1 MFLTHLNIHGFK
13 SFAHPVTIEFHPGL
27 NVIVGPNGSGKS
39 NVIDALRWVL
49 GDNFREIRI
58 SQGKEVIFHGSAGAK
73 PLGMAFIET
82 QWSEGE
88 QTPPYWIGR
97 RIFASGESE
106 YFLNQNRSR
115 LKDLKEELRKFG
127 FLVDSIGVAV
137 VDNTKLQSL
146 FEFRPSDKFSL
157 FEMAS
162 GTYAVKEK
170 LSFMK
175 SSLVKITEKVCR
187 LKERENELDLQI
199 EKVSEHAR
207 QEEKYLHEEKLLI
220 GLRKE
225 YFNFLIQQRLKK
237 IKGLEGEREKVEIE
251 LKQLGDEEAHLDLFF
266 KKQQELLQE
275 KEALQS
281 QALGRLE
288 SLREG
293 IRSLEQQIYFQ
304 LTEARQRE
312 KNKLLNRE
320 TLKELYPQL
329 DSLKKKIA
337 DLQHNPL
344 YHETLDELE
353 GKEKEYQKK
362 VAEFRIRKDSC
373 QEQINQL
380 KQEWSRLVT
389 SIQYLSEEYTT
400 ISREHSSLDSISNN
414 LIQQIEGVQKKMSLL
429 QEENRRNIAKREQ
442 LNERLERKKTLLVKI
457 RNGLREYEPEGKIDE
472 RIADLLKKLIH
483 KGWPGKVIYAFNW
496 LFKDYTA
503 ILKTD
508 ENLNFNPSSSKVG
521 RDYIYLNV
529 LPPSDYWKI
538 YPKNDIIDV
547 LKSGKVPEVNMISS
561 DGLIVYRR
569 DGVVIFPRKLVTNE
583 NGVRFY
589 QSWQKK
595 SFTLQK
601 RIQEG
606 DKEISVLIAQ
616 ENQLEKE
623 LTKLKGE
630 LQVIQ
635 LRYDDLQEE
644 RKKKDEKIKIITQK
658 KQSFLNEKEKLN
670 EQLDRF
676 TWEKEDLEIQVNQLE
691 DDLKDIRNKRF
702 EREKL
707 RSTEEKLQGELARI
721 EILIEKSLSSL
732 QNIEL
737 SQNQLLDIWKDIFVK
752 IKKLNE
758 EYQYELNRKK
768 VLLTAVEEIRKKM
781 SEIELLREKRKNEYD
796 SLSHK
801 KEKLHL
807 QKEKWHFEVQEYS
820 ARLDEYREWE
830 TDGLLLPSYTD
841 LQHLEQM
848 MKEKETRLKTWDI
861 RRGSI
866 SQLRDLKERQSY
878 IQDKLTFFQDAI
890 ARFEK
895 SRIECE
901 VLCQELFH
909 EFLVEVNF
917 HFQNNFQR
925 VFGGGN
931 AKIEIEEQ
939 NLEIIIQIPGK
950 KKQRLSLLSSGEKAL
965 TALCLFFALF
975 KAGGYRFCFFD
986 EVDATLDHFNS
997 VRLADLMKEFSREC
1011 QIIIVT
1017 HQEEIMEVSDRII
1030 GVTMD
1035 EPGISRVVPL
1045 SAKNVSLLTSQN

>member
-49 GDNFREIRI
+49 GDNFREMRV
-58 SQGKEVIFHGSAGAK
+58 SQGREVIFHGAAGAK

-82 QWSEGE
+82 QWSESE
-88 QTPPYWIGR
+88 DAAPYLIGR

-106 YFLNQNRSR
+106 YFLNQNRFR
-115 LKDLKEELRKFG
+115 LKDLKEALRKFG
-127 FLVDSIGVAV
+127 FLVDRIGVAV

-170 LSFMK
+170 LSLMK
-175 SSLVKITEKVCR
+175 SSLVKIDEKLYR
-187 LKERENELDLQI
+187 LKERENELNLQI
-199 EKVSEHAR
+199 EKVTEHAQ
-207 QEEKYLHEEKLLI
+207 QEEKYLHEEKLFI

-225 YFNFLIQQRLKK
+225 YFNLLIQQRLKK
-237 IKGLEGEREKVEIE
+237 IKELEGEKEKVEKE
-251 LKQLGDEEAHLDLFF
+251 LKRLEDERAHLELLF
-266 KKQQELLQE
+266 KKQQELHQE
-275 KEALQS
+275 REELKS
-281 QALGRLE
+281 QVLERLE
-288 SLREG
+288 NLRENM
-293 IRSLEQQIYFQ
+293 RSLEQQIYFY
-304 LTEARQRE
+304 LIEARQRE

-320 TLKELYPQL
+320 TLQELRPQF
-329 DSLKKKIA
+329 DFLKKKVE
-337 DLQHNPL
+337 DLQNNPL
-344 YHETLDELE
+344 YHETFDELE
-353 GKEKEYQKK
+353 GKEKEYQKR
-362 VAEFRIRKDSC
+362 VTEFRIRKDSF
-373 QEQINQL
+373 QEQINQH
-380 KQEWSRLVT
+380 KQEWSRLET
-389 SIQYLSEEYTT
+389 SLHYLSEEFTV
-400 ISREHSSLDSISNN
+400 IEREQSSLDSLSNK
-414 LIQQIEGVQKKMSLL
+414 LIQQIESTQKKMSLL
-429 QEENRRNIAKREQ
+429 QEENRRNITKREQ
-442 LNERLERKKTLLVKI
+442 LKERLDRKKTLLAKI
-457 RNGLREYEPEGKIDE
+457 RNGLREYEPEGKIDA
-472 RIADLLKKLIH
+472 RIADRLKQLIQ

-508 ENLNFNPSSSKVG
+508 ENLNFHPSSSKVG
-521 RDYIYLNV
+521 QGFIYFDA

-538 YPKNDIIDV
+538 FTKNSIIDV
-547 LKSGKVPEVNMISS
+547 LKRGEVPEVNMISS

-569 DGVVIFPRKLVTNE
+569 DGVLIFPRKRVTNQS
-583 NGVRFY
+583 GVRFY

-595 SFTLQK
+595 SFALQK

-606 DKEISVLIAQ
+606 EKDISVLLAQ

-623 LTKLKGE
+623 LTKIKGE

-635 LRYDDLQEE
+635 LRYDDLQKE
-644 RKKKDEKIKIITQK
+644 RKKKSEKIELITQK
-658 KQSFLNEKEKLN
+658 KQSFQNEREKCG
-670 EQLDRF
+670 EQLDQFMR
-676 TWEKEDLEIQVNQLE
+676 EKEDIENQVNQLE
-691 DDLKDIRNKRF
+691 DGLREIRTKRF

-707 RSTEEKLQGELARI
+707 RSTEEKLQGELATI
-721 EILIEKSLSSL
+721 ETLIEKSISAL
-732 QNIEL
+732 QNIEM
-737 SQNQLLDIWKDIFVK
+737 SRNQSLDVWKEIIFK
-752 IKKLNE
+752 IKKMNE

-768 VLLTAVEEIRKKM
+768 ASFAAVDEIREKM
-781 SEIELLREKRKNEYD
+781 SEIELLREKRKNEQD

-801 KEKLHL
+801 KEKLSL
-807 QKEKWHFEVQEYS
+807 QKEKWLFEVQEYT
-820 ARLDEYREWE
+820 ARLNEYQEWE
-830 TDGLLLPSYTD
+830 TNGLILPPYTD
-841 LQHLEQM
+841 LQHLERM
-848 MKEKETRLKTWDI
+848 IKEKETRLKTWDI

-866 SQLRDLKERQSY
+866 SQLRDLKERQNY
-878 IQDKLTFFQDAI
+878 IQDKLTYFQDAI
-890 ARFEK
+890 TRFEK
-895 SRIECE
+895 SRSEYE
-901 VLCQELFH
+901 FLCQELFY
-909 EFLVEVNF
+909 EFLLEVNF

-925 VFGGGN
+925 VFSGGK
-931 AKIEIEEQ
+931 ARIEIEEQ

-975 KAGGYRFCFFD
+975 KAGGYHFCFFD

-1045 SAKNVSLLTSQN
+1045 LAKNASLITSQN